1 VTRINRFLASMLVLC
16 CFVFSFGSVGFV
28 SCIILLL
35 HTVWCLVR
43 CVLQSCCVVTA
54 ALVVALWDLFLVL
67 YYCYIPCGAWFVVSS
82 SPAVL

>member
-1 VTRINRFLASMLVLC
+1 
-16 CFVFSFGSVGFV
+16 VGFV

-54 ALVVALWDLFLVL
+54 AFITTIYGTMNLKASSLAEFIFLIVPES
-67 YYCYIPCGAWFVVSS
+67 YPISA
-82 SPAVL
+82 